1 MEMPSW
7 ELGIHTKR
15 ATDRDMVQRPNEQ
28 RDFNLKE
35 EPEMLNCFNVANYTG
50 REMMVVKK
58 CDKAII
64 NDGGQ
69 T

>member
-1 MEMPSW
+1 M
-7 ELGIHTKR
+7 
-15 ATDRDMVQRPNEQ
+15 QRPNEQ